1 MEGGSTILWAG
12 SGERWVD
19 HNGASSLALGAGGG
33 VRVEVLG
40 TANKE
45 VLRIVD
51 GGLDVREEEIV
62 IIREGL

>member
-1 MEGGSTILWAG
+1 
-12 SGERWVD
+12 VD
-19 HNGASSLALGAGGG
+19 HDGASSLTLCAGGG